1 VKENLSKDVLVITG
15 YAWAG
20 LMFILGL
27 SNLYVAANYSLVV
40 WGYFIAFGATGA
52 KGAAFFAQYLV
63 FQILIRRRLA
73 ANAPGI
79 ARQVGPQTNG

>member
-1 VKENLSKDVLVITG
+1 VITG

-52 KGAAFFAQYLV
+52 KVAAFLAQYLV

-73 ANAPGI
+73 ANAHGI
-79 ARQVGPQTNG
+79 ARQVGPQING